1 MTLANHYMLSTN
13 NIVSHL
19 EKLEDTF
26 KGDVPVAVEQK
37 IKEQNEKAKVCM
49 YCLKVKYIV
58 IK

>member
-1 MTLANHYMLSTN
+1 MLSTN

-49 YCLKVKYIV
+49 YLYVLFKSEVYRNKI
-58 IK
+58 IE

>member
-1 MTLANHYMLSTN
+1 MLSTN